1 MFLKQIGEFGPPNVE
16 IVSFFAS
23 DPDSGDAVFSTGDE
37 IGIDFNIPTNQADL
51 PDNAVT
57 RAQLDSVFQF
67 SMSIGQDY
75 VGRWNTPAS
84 LRITILNATED
95 PSNQLFHPP
104 YVGFSGLKVSVKKSG
119 LLYALQI
126 HLFHFQWFPAVT
138 CAAYQ
143 EIFATHPQSAK
154 RPNRFP
160 SFSSAIL
167 VFSECQVHLN

>member
-1 MFLKQIGEFGPPNVE
+1 MKQIGEFGPPNVE

-37 IGIDFNIPTNQADL
+37 IGIDFNIPTNQANL
-51 PDNAVT
+51 PNDIVT

-75 VGRWNTPAS
+75 VGRWKTPAS

-104 YVGFSGLKVSVKKSG
+104 FVGFSGLTVSVKKSG
-119 LLYALQI
+119 LLTATRLYHCYFELCS
-126 HLFHFQWFPAVT
+126 AVT
-138 CAAYQ
+138 CACISGNLRNTPAVCQ
-143 EIFATHPQSAK
+143 ATESVSGFLIGDFGIF
-154 RPNRFP
+154 RL
-160 SFSSAIL
+160 SFSL
-167 VFSECQVHLN
+167 E